1 MSTDPIGG
9 LNAMLGGDSTGG
21 MVSASGKTGTYFDKD
36 MFLQLLVAQLKY
48 QNPAKPVDQSEFMN
62 QAATLANVEQTQAMS
77 EAVAQSASWQRSLAA
92 SSLVGKQVTAIAAD
106 GSTVTGVVQRAA
118 LTSTEASVVIDGL
131 SVPLTGVTS
140 IESASTT

>member
-1 MSTDPIGG
+1 
-9 LNAMLGGDSTGG
+9 MLGGEPTSGPI
-21 MVSASGKTGTYFDKD
+21 SASGKTGTYFDKD
-36 MFLQLLVAQLKY
+36 MFLKLLVAQLKY
-48 QNPAKPVDQSEFMN
+48 QNPAKPTDQTEFMN

-118 LTSTEASVVIDGL
+118 LTSTTASVVIDGQ
-131 SVPLTGVTS
+131 SVPLAGVTS
-140 IESASTT
+140 IEQASTS